1 MFITSREK
9 SIIELI
15 VKTSGKH
22 TVYSLSAFL
31 NVSGRTI
38 QRNLKSI
45 ESILTEYHLELKRTA
60 NEGLFI
66 DGKNEHVY
74 RLIQHLAEVN
84 PTDETP
90 EERKLNLL
98 IILLHEGPSFKKQV
112 LANQLGIS
120 VTTLT
125 SYLDELADWLSKFGI
140 TLTRKRG
147 VGVELVADESDKRHA
162 LASFFL
168 VNFYEDIIETLYGM
182 QKGKMLDELVL
193 GYFKP
198 DYLVTADQVAS
209 HYLAQEQITLTDSD
223 YIGLIVHV
231 CLTIQRTEKGYE
243 LQENEPIE
251 AEDSNEHQLMDAICR
266 ELEQRLSAQLTSRDR
281 QFLMVILKGSKVQD
295 PDVVYYDSILL
306 GHLIKNVIKDVSAD
320 LHVESV

>member
-31 NVSGRTI
+31 NVSGRTV

-45 ESILTEYHLELKRTA
+45 ESILKQYHLELKRTA

-66 DGKNEHVY
+66 DGKNEHIY
-74 RLIQHLAEVN
+74 RLIQNLAEVN

-120 VTTLT
+120 VTTLVF
-125 SYLDELADWLSKFGI
+125 LSG
-140 TLTRKRG
+140 
-147 VGVELVADESDKRHA
+147 
-162 LASFFL
+162 
-168 VNFYEDIIETLYGM
+168 
-182 QKGKMLDELVL
+182 
-193 GYFKP
+193 
-198 DYLVTADQVAS
+198 
-209 HYLAQEQITLTDSD
+209 
-223 YIGLIVHV
+223 
-231 CLTIQRTEKGYE
+231 
-243 LQENEPIE
+243 
-251 AEDSNEHQLMDAICR
+251 
-266 ELEQRLSAQLTSRDR
+266 
-281 QFLMVILKGSKVQD
+281 
-295 PDVVYYDSILL
+295 
-306 GHLIKNVIKDVSAD
+306 
-320 LHVESV
+320 